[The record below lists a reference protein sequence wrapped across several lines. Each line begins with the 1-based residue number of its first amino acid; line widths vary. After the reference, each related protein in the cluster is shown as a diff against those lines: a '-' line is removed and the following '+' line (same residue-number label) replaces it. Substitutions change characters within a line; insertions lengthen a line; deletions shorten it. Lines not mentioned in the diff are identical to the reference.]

1 MMETSAKVVAPKP
14 DVVSSSPDSDSAE
27 VETTAPPAASDSFD
41 PMEEFSRRLENIINT
56 HGSAASLLDKQ
67 VGKSAVEAEMEKM
80 KEEAKDDITV
90 TMEKEVSVIMQS
102 LNELS
107 SPEKKLEDL
116 VRKYAEMEV
125 LRRCDEKKLCVQQQ
139 KLSVLLEQQ
148 QQLQAECR
156 SGIVARRELETLCR
170 ELQGYYSVLR
180 EESLQSSRD
189 DERKRSEITGH
200 FQKTLVD
207 IQAQIEQHSSRN
219 TKLCRENIIL
229 TEKLESL
236 MKQCETREQNLEK
249 INKHRDLQCQL
260 SEAKLQQAN
269 ALLANAE
276 EKHKREKEYLLVQ
289 AADWKLQAQALKEQD
304 TVMQA
309 QLHLYSQKFE
319 EFQETLAKSNE
330 IFARFKTEMDNM
342 SEKMKKLE
350 KESNVW
356 KTRFENC
363 NKALNDMME
372 ERAEKNKEYDMFVLK
387 IQKLELLCRAL
398 QDERKIL
405 YDKIKDVRHANSNLP
420 SRILSNLMNHD
431 EIAVTTDADESVLT
445 SAEPQEPQKE
455 DPVLTEDIA
464 RLNAEQAKLQ
474 ELADSLLATPI
485 DNDEEQEDLDF
496 EEDIVASAFA
506 HFHNKSKA
514 KQQAADVQSDA
525 AESVLPQEG
534 KAEEAQKPDVPPAEE
549 KTSETTPT
557 DPKPEAVK
565 DESQVEVK
573 PDEEIQQQHSEE
585 TPEPEKIQINPP
597 TDKKPEAV
605 EILEEAGEVKP
616 AVKEEGETVQ
626 QQPEEPAQV
635 TEAAPTKSEPAPVSE
650 NTPQTAAVASNA
662 NSSNANSSKKQAPK
676 KKKRRNG
683 KNAN

>member
-1 MMETSAKVVAPKP
+1 V
-14 DVVSSSPDSDSAE
+14 DVVSSSPDADSAE
-27 VETTAPPAASDSFD
+27 AEMTALPAVSDSFD
-41 PMEEFSRRLENIINT
+41 LMDEFNRRLENIINT

-67 VGKSAVEAEMEKM
+67 SVVEAEVEKM
-80 KEEAKDDITV
+80 KEETKDDITI
-90 TMEKEVSVIMQS
+90 TTEKEVSVIMES
-102 LNELS
+102 LNTLS
-107 SPEKKLEDL
+107 SPEKKLEDV
-116 VRKYAEMEV
+116 VRKYAEMAV

-156 SGIVARRELETLCR
+156 KGVVARSELETLCR
-170 ELQGYYSVLR
+170 ELQAYYSVLR
-180 EESLQSSRD
+180 EETLQSSRE
-189 DERKRSEITGH
+189 DEKKRNEITGH
-200 FQKTLVD
+200 FQRTLVD
-207 IQAQIEQHSSRN
+207 IQAQIEQHSNRN

-236 MKQCETREQNLEK
+236 MKQCEMREQSLEK

-260 SEAKLQQAN
+260 NEAKLQQATIT
-269 ALLANAE
+269 LSNAE
-276 EKHKREKEYLLVQ
+276 EKHKREKEYLLRETLDKTKKFTEMKEQ
-289 AADWKLQAQALKEQD
+289 ELALKK
-304 TVMQA
+304 
-309 QLHLYSQKFE
+309 QLQLYSQKFE

-330 IFARFKTEMDNM
+330 IFTRFKTEMDKM

-363 NKALNDMME
+363 NKALSDMVE
-372 ERAEKNKEYDMFVLK
+372 ERTEKNKEYDLFVLR

-405 YDKIKDVRHANSNLP
+405 YDKIKDVRQANSSLP
-420 SRILSNLMNHD
+420 SRLFADLNLD
-431 EIAVTTDADESVLT
+431 ESPDTEGADKSVLT
-445 SAEPQEPQKE
+445 SVELQQPQEEK
-455 DPVLTEDIA
+455 PVLTEDMA
-464 RLNAEQAKLQ
+464 RLDEEEAKLQ
-474 ELADSLLATPI
+474 ELAASLLATPV
-485 DNDEEQEDLDF
+485 DHDEEEEDLEL

-506 HFHNKSKA
+506 HFQTKSKA
-514 KQQAADVQSDA
+514 KEQAADVKSGA
-525 AESVLPQEG
+525 EESVLPQPG
-534 KAEEAQKPDVPPAEE
+534 KAEEAQKPDAPTAEE

-557 DPKPEAVK
+557 EPKPEAVK

-573 PDEEIQQQHSEE
+573 PVEEIQQQHSEA
-585 TPEPEKIQINPP
+585 TPEPEKVQINPP

-605 EILEEAGEVKP
+605 EIPVEAGEVKP
-616 AVKEEGETVQ
+616 AVKEEGETAQ
-626 QQPEEPAQV
+626 QQPEEPVQV

-650 NTPQTAAVASNA
+650 KTPQTAAAA
-662 NSSNANSSKKQAPK
+662 SNANSSKKQAPK